1 MAGVQ
6 APYYYANLYA
16 IDKGMTST
24 EVGFYVIT
32 AINAGSFFGR
42 LTPPFVAMRIGV
54 FNTFILCYVATFAA
68 CLSFIAVRSAGGV
81 FVVAI
86 LYGFF
91 SGAVVTLSPV
101 GIYLIYYLNDFED
114 ADRQLQITII
124 QMTSDPMLVGTRMGM
139 AFAIPSFGVL
149 VGCPIFGEIFSATK
163 SYTCKCPMM
172 VLSGST
178 DVCSCRYMGAQWA
191 FDSNWSNVYGCV
203 PSCTVGPGPYEEGLD
218 CQKEAV
224 IR

>member
-1 MAGVQ
+1 MSVAGKQKPPARRQFIDWTAFKELRYNVYLIGGIFTMAGVQ

-101 GIYLIYYLNDFED
+101 GIYLIYYFNDFED

-149 VGCPIFGEIFSATK
+149 VGCPIFGEILSATN
-163 SYTCKCPMM
+163 SYTCKCAIDGTQR
-172 VLSGST
+172 L
-178 DVCSCRYMGAQWA
+178 
-191 FDSNWSNVYGCV
+191 N
-203 PSCTVGPGPYEEGLD
+203 
-218 CQKEAV
+218 
-224 IR
+224 